1 MPPPPPDRPGSR
13 PSSGEPEV
21 PPPGGSPDVLP
32 LPGGPPGVLPSV
44 GDSEVPQSPDAPVPD
59 PPRPAPWHGQAP
71 VVAVVAVG
79 GGVGAAARHGA
90 ALLWP
95 TGTTGFPWTT
105 FWVNVVGCFVIGLF
119 MVAVTET
126 WTVHRLVRPFF
137 GTGVLG
143 GFTTFSTYVVDIQR
157 LIEEGRPE
165 TALGYLAVTLLAAL
179 TAVRVATA
187 TARRVLRPTPVPA
200 HEKGKSPS

>member
-1 MPPPPPDRPGSR
+1 
-13 PSSGEPEV
+13 
-21 PPPGGSPDVLP
+21 
-32 LPGGPPGVLPSV
+32 
-44 GDSEVPQSPDAPVPD
+44 PVAD
-59 PPRPAPWHGQAP
+59 PPRPAPWHGQAS

-79 GGVGAAARHGA
+79 GGMGAAARYGA

-119 MVAVTET
+119 MVAITEA

-143 GFTTFSTYVVDIQR
+143 GFTTFSTYAVDIQR
-157 LIEEGRPE
+157 LIEEGRPA
-165 TALGYLAVTLLAAL
+165 TALAYLAATLLAAL
-179 TAVRVATA
+179 TAVGIATA
-187 TARRVLRPTPVPA
+187 TARRLLRTGPAPTSTR
-200 HEKGKSPS
+200 EKGKRSS